1 MSISCKYINILSI
14 KLFTAKAEPIFSKL
28 NNYNIIFSTSISL
41 CLFLITIK
49 ESTFKDWF
57 YKF

>member
-49 ESTFKDWF
+49 ESTFKD
-57 YKF
+57 